1 MEKNVGNM
9 DRNIR
14 LGAGAVL
21 LVLSLIGIIGP
32 MWLFALIGIVLLATG
47 FTNFCPAYKLI
58 GMKTN
63 K

>member
-1 MEKNVGNM
+1 MEKNVGST

-21 LVLSLIGIIGP
+21 LLIGVVKSW
-32 MWLFALIGIVLLATG
+32 WLLAIIGIVLLATG
-47 FTNFCPAYKLI
+47 SMNFCPAYKLI

-63 K
+63 R